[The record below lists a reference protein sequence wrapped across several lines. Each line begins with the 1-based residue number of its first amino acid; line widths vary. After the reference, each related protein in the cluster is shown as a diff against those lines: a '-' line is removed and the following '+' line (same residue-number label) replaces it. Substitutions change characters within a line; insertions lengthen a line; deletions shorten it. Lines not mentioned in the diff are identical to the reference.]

1 MEHDLR
7 KRSDAIASGRLK
19 GQFNSY
25 TGEHSRSSGYGRVRQ
40 TITIRGLADLKK
52 FEKEFIK
59 LVDVVRKA
67 DGSYMLHIDRP
78 SKGLKSMFVSKAD
91 FDRVVSPQMYGQN
104 PAFSK
109 TVAGGRFK
117 PDRLNA
123 AYGAL
128 AREQA
133 KNEVLQRGQHK
144 ILNRRE
150 YIAYYY
156 GDMPF
161 YPTLAA
167 SLNGSSSRGSGALT
181 FRL

>member
-1 MEHDLR
+1 M
-7 KRSDAIASGRLK
+7 
-19 GQFNSY
+19 
-25 TGEHSRSSGYGRVRQ
+25 RQ

-52 FEKEFIK
+52 FEREFRD
-59 LVDVVRKA
+59 LVDIVRNA
-67 DGSYMLHIDRP
+67 DGSYVLHVDRP
-78 SKGLKSMFVSKAD
+78 SKGHKPMIISKAD
-91 FDRVVSPQMYGQN
+91 FDRVVSPHMYGPN

-133 KNEVLQRGQHK
+133 KNEVLQSGQRK

-161 YPTLAA
+161 YPALAA
-167 SLNGSSSRGSGALT
+167 SLNGSSSKG
-181 FRL
+181 